1 MRKKKVDPWQ
11 ELIQMVQ
18 SMDDNYQSKM
28 EFVSSFLRKVE
39 IGGAD
44 DNVIFMNAISL
55 QAFKYF
61 IYAIITEY
69 EKTK

>member
-11 ELIQMVQ
+11 ELIQMVP

-28 EFVSSFLRKVE
+28 EIVSSLLRKVE

-44 DNVIFMNAISL
+44 DTVIIMNAISL

-61 IYAIITEY
+61 IYAIIREY